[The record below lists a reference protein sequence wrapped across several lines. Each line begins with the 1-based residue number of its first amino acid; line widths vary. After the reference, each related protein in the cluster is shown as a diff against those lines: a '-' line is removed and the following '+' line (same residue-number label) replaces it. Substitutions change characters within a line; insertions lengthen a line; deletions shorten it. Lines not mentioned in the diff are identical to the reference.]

1 MAESVAILDFGS
13 QYTQLIARRIRENH
27 VYCEILPHNTPASKL
42 RAMPLRGVVLSGGPS
57 SVYDDEA
64 PAIDPEVLHLGLPTL
79 GICYGMQL
87 GSQVLGGQ
95 VTGSPTHEY
104 GPATIELTEDAL
116 FEGVQQQTTVWMSH
130 GDQVTEVPA
139 SFQTLASTETCP
151 HAAVRHQPTGFVGLQ
166 FHPEVTHTPEGK
178 KILHNFLY
186 RICGCKG
193 DWSLNVF
200 VDEQIELVRGQVD
213 GQSVVC
219 GLSGGVDSSV
229 VALLLH
235 RAIGPQLQCIF
246 VDNGLLRQDEREQ
259 VVDTFRHHYH
269 LNLHPVNATDRF
281 LACLK
286 GITDPEEKRKRIG
299 HEFVEVFRD
308 KAKELSGLHFLAQ
321 GTLYPDIIES
331 VSPTGGPSATIKS
344 HHNVGGLPDELGF
357 ELIEPLRYLFK
368 DEVRLIGRELGLPD
382 QLVNRQPF
390 PGPGLAV
397 RVLGEVTAERL
408 EILRAADAI
417 VQEEIEQYERYADIW
432 QSFAVLLPV
441 QTVGV
446 MGDKRTYD
454 HVVAL
459 RVVESTDGMTA
470 NWVYLPR
477 EILSEI
483 SRRICNEVKGVNR
496 VALDICSKPP
506 STIEWE

>member
-1 MAESVAILDFGS
+1 MAESIAILDFGS

-42 RAMPLRGVVLSGGPS
+42 RSMPFRGLVLSGGPS
-57 SVYDDEA
+57 SVYDDGA
-64 PAIDPEVLHLGLPTL
+64 PAIDPEILQLGVPTL

-87 GSQVLGGQ
+87 GSRLLGGH
-95 VTGSPTHEY
+95 VTGSSTHEY
-104 GPATIELTEDAL
+104 GPATIELTDDLL
-116 FEGVQQQTTVWMSH
+116 FQGVERQTTVWMSH
-130 GDQVTEVPA
+130 GDQVTEVPE
-139 SFQTLASTETCP
+139 SFQTLARTETCP
-151 HAAVRHQPTGFVGLQ
+151 HAAVRHRPTGFIGLQ
-166 FHPEVTHTPEGK
+166 FHPEVTHTAEGK
-178 KILHNFLY
+178 TIITNFLF
-186 RICGCKG
+186 RICGCQG
-193 DWSLNVF
+193 DWSLNTF
-200 VDEQIELVRGQVD
+200 VDEQIEVIRNQVD

-235 RAIGPQLQCIF
+235 RAIGSQLHCIF
-246 VDNGLLRQDEREQ
+246 VDNGLLRQGERDQ
-259 VVDTFRHHYH
+259 VVETFRNHYH
-269 LNLHPVNATDRF
+269 LNLHPVDATDRF
-281 LACLK
+281 LARLQ

-308 KAKELSGLHFLAQ
+308 KAKDLSGLHFLAQ

-331 VSPTGGPSATIKS
+331 VSPTGGPSAMIKS
-344 HHNVGGLPDELGF
+344 HHNVGGLPEELGF

-368 DEVRLIGRELGLPD
+368 DEVRVIGRELGLVD

-408 EILRAADAI
+408 AILRAADTI
-417 VQEEIEQYERYADIW
+417 VQEEIERYDRYAEIW

-477 EILSEI
+477 EILSET
-483 SRRICNEVKGVNR
+483 SRRICNEVAGVNR
-496 VALDICSKPP
+496 VVLDICSKPP